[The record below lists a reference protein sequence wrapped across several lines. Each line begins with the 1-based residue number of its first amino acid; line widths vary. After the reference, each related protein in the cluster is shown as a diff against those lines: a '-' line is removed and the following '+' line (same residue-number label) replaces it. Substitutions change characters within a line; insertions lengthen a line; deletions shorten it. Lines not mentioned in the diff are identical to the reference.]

1 MSEPFIL
8 GWALYGIYM
17 IARLKML
24 LTAPFLQWF
33 LECLLQCD
41 KLFLVGQ
48 PHYVVGCTSLV
59 GSVGIVLQNKKEPQL
74 FQPNKD
80 STFVLSWHDVGRSG
94 NITRSNSFLAIDHAL
109 MLAAACHIH
118 DSGLKKQIENIFW
131 HRKISVIALHS
142 LFLAYTWRSLGI
154 PWHLFMKY
162 NSPEF

>member
-80 STFVLSWHDVGRSG
+80 STFVLS
-94 NITRSNSFLAIDHAL
+94 
-109 MLAAACHIH
+109 
-118 DSGLKKQIENIFW
+118 
-131 HRKISVIALHS
+131 
-142 LFLAYTWRSLGI
+142 
-154 PWHLFMKY
+154 
-162 NSPEF
+162 